1 MLHHGAVAVS
11 SQLKF
16 SESQSCLACA
26 SAVVLKG
33 RSWIVKRSY
42 EDFRVLDKHL
52 HLCIYDRRFSQLPE
66 LPRLDSLTDQSEAS
80 LPPCVSRVVFREKQS
95 IQSFIRITF
104 SLLLKAET
112 NTNSVSQMLLAYLSR
127 LSAIADNKINCGPA
141 LTWMEVDNKGNHLLV
156 HEESSI
162 NVPAIA
168 AAHVIKRYIAQ
179 ASDELSFEVGDIV
192 SVIDMPPKEDTT
204 WWRGKHGFQCFW
216 ADYWVHLSPL

>member
-1 MLHHGAVAVS
+1 MVHIYC
-11 SQLKF
+11 Q
-16 SESQSCLACA
+16 
-26 SAVVLKG
+26 G

-66 LPRLDSLTDQSEAS
+66 LPRLDSLTDQSE
-80 LPPCVSRVVFREKQS
+80 
-95 IQSFIRITF
+95 
-104 SLLLKAET
+104 
-112 NTNSVSQMLLAYLSR
+112 SVSQMLLAYLSR

-168 AAHVIKRYIAQ
+168 AAHVIKRYAAQ

-204 WWRGKHGFQCFW
+204 WWRGKHGFQVGFFPSECVELIN
-216 ADYWVHLSPL
+216 DKVPQSMTNSVPKPGTYSPLKLLTGNVLEGRYHC